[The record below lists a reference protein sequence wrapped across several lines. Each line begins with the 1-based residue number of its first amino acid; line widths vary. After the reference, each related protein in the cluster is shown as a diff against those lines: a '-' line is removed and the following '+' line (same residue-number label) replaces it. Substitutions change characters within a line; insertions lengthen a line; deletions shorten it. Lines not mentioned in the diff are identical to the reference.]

1 MSKDPIRLQ
10 TEIEYSDHTRINTL
24 MRSDQTRILTD
35 DRYIRSNTTL
45 INKTE
50 STKYEK

>member
-35 DRYIRSNTTL
+35 DGYMFKHNSYKQNGEHKI
-45 INKTE
+45 
-50 STKYEK
+50 